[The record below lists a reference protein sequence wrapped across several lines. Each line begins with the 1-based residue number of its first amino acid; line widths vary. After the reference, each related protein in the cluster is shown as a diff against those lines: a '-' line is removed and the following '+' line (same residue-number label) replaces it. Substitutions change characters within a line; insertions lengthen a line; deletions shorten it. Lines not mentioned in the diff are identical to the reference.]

1 MKKNLIRVPVLLGPT
16 ASGKTDIAIKLALEF
31 GWEILSC
38 DSRQIYRFMDI
49 GTAKPTTDQLRA
61 VKHWLVDIIEPS
73 ERYSAFRFAEDSL
86 KIIRDLA
93 GNSKTVL
100 VCGGTGMY
108 FRSLSEGLGV
118 QVDSDPGLRDELME
132 RGRKEG
138 SAALHAEL
146 MEKDPETALK
156 LHPNDLQRIVRALIV
171 FYQSGEKISGMRERR
186 APEGVEFITA
196 KLVVDRE
203 MLYDRINRRVEE
215 MVGKGLYNEFL
226 RLRECG
232 YGQNSPGLQCVGYK
246 ELFGVERG
254 EYSLDDAV
262 EQIKRNTRRYAK
274 RQITWFTHQTDAI
287 EIPADDA
294 FTSLRKFYRAK
305 MFLDCC
311 D

>member
-1 MKKNLIRVPVLLGPT
+1 
-16 ASGKTDIAIKLALEF
+16 
-31 GWEILSC
+31 
-38 DSRQIYRFMDI
+38 
-49 GTAKPTTDQLRA
+49 
-61 VKHWLVDIIEPS
+61 
-73 ERYSAFRFAEDSL
+73 
-86 KIIRDLA
+86 
-93 GNSKTVL
+93 
-100 VCGGTGMY
+100 
-108 FRSLSEGLGV
+108 
-118 QVDSDPGLRDELME
+118 
-132 RGRKEG
+132 
-138 SAALHAEL
+138 
-146 MEKDPETALK
+146 
-156 LHPNDLQRIVRALIV
+156 
-171 FYQSGEKISGMRERR
+171 
-186 APEGVEFITA
+186 
-196 KLVVDRE
+196 

>member
-1 MKKNLIRVPVLLGPT
+1 
-16 ASGKTDIAIKLALEF
+16 
-31 GWEILSC
+31 
-38 DSRQIYRFMDI
+38 
-49 GTAKPTTDQLRA
+49 
-61 VKHWLVDIIEPS
+61 
-73 ERYSAFRFAEDSL
+73 L

-171 FYQSGEKISGMRERR
+171 FYQSGEKIQDMRERR
-186 APEGVEFITA
+186 APEGVELISLRSWLSTGGKCFMTGLTA
-196 KLVVDRE
+196 GL
-203 MLYDRINRRVEE
+203 RRWWERDST
-215 MVGKGLYNEFL
+215 NEFL
-226 RLRECG
+226 RLWECG